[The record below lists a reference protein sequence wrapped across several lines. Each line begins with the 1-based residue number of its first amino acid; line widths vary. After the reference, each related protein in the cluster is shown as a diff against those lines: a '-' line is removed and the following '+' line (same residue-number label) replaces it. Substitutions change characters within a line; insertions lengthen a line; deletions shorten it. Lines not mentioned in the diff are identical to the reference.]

1 MHFAAYKGHSAVV
14 IELIKAGA
22 DVNATGTRD
31 ETPLH
36 TATKTG
42 KSCVVAVLLGAG
54 ADAKKVDSEGRKPL
68 DVVQKGRCSRA
79 QTGYVA
85 AVLVPHPNLPASTL
99 RLLKQHTF
107 EDGKL
112 ESNVALLAP
121 SEPVCPRT

>member
-1 MHFAAYKGHSAVV
+1 MHCAACKGHSAVV

-22 DVNATGTRD
+22 DVNATGTAD

-68 DVVQKGRCSRA
+68 EVVQKARCPSRHIRCNCSPSP
-79 QTGYVA
+79 TY
-85 AVLVPHPNLPASTL
+85 HNLRYA
-99 RLLKQHTF
+99 
-107 EDGKL
+107 
-112 ESNVALLAP
+112 
-121 SEPVCPRT
+121 C